1 MKFHQIRSAT
11 AIIHYA
17 GKKILIDPMLSA
29 KGSFPGFPLTI
40 NRHLRNPLVELPVP
54 VSEVIDVDAI
64 IVTHTHEDHWDV
76 AARALIPRDMLIFV
90 QNIED
95 KNELASD
102 GFINLQI
109 IDNDTEYDGIRLI
122 PTHCQHG
129 SDEAFRNAA
138 AAELLGEATGVIL
151 QSKHEKTVY
160 IVGDTI
166 WINDV
171 EQVMQKYQPDI
182 VILNTGYAQV
192 ENLGAIIMG
201 KEDVL
206 RTHNV
211 LPNAHI
217 IATHMEAVNHFGQ
230 TRKEI
235 HEFVA
240 HNNIADQVSIPE
252 DGEVVTI

>member
-1 MKFHQIRSAT
+1 MKFHQIRNAT

-29 KGSFPGFPLTI
+29 KGSFPGFPLTM
-40 NRHLRNPLVELPVP
+40 NRHLRNPLVDLPLP

-64 IVTHTHEDHWDV
+64 IVTHTHDDHWDA

-90 QNIED
+90 QNTED
-95 KNELASD
+95 KNELARD
-102 GFINLQI
+102 GFINLQVL
-109 IDNDTEYDGIRLI
+109 DNEIEY
-122 PTHCQHG
+122 
-129 SDEAFRNAA
+129 AA
-138 AAELLGEATGVIL
+138 AAELLGEAMGVIL
-151 QSKHEKTVY
+151 QSDGEKTIY

-171 EQVMQKYQPDI
+171 EQVMHKYQPDI

-192 ENLGAIIMG
+192 ENLGPIIMG

-206 RTHNV
+206 RTHNI
-211 LPNAHI
+211 LPKAHI
-217 IATHMEAVNHFGQ
+217 ISTHMESVNHFGQ

-235 HEFVA
+235 REYVDLYK
-240 HNNIADQVSIPE
+240 ITDQVSIPE
-252 DGEVVTI
+252 DGEVVNL

>member
-1 MKFHQIRSAT
+1 MKFHQIRNAT

-29 KGSFPGFPLTI
+29 KGSFPGFPLTM
-40 NRHLRNPLVELPVP
+40 NRNLRNPLVDLPLP

-64 IVTHTHEDHWDV
+64 IVTHTHEDHWDA

-90 QNIED
+90 QNTED
-95 KNELASD
+95 KNELARD
-102 GFINLQI
+102 GFINLQVL
-109 IDNDTEYDGIRLI
+109 DNEIEYAGIRLI

-129 SDEAFRNAA
+129 SDEAFRNPA
-138 AAELLGEATGVIL
+138 AAELLGEAMGVIL
-151 QSKHEKTVY
+151 QSDGEKTTY

-171 EQVMQKYQPDI
+171 EQVMHKYQPDI

-192 ENLGAIIMG
+192 ENLGPIIMG

-206 RTHNV
+206 RTHNI
-211 LPNAHI
+211 LPKAHI
-217 IATHMEAVNHFGQ
+217 ISTHMESVNHFGQ

-235 HEFVA
+235 HEYVDL
-240 HNNIADQVSIPE
+240 NKITDQVSIPE
-252 DGEVVTI
+252 DGEVVNL